1 MNAPQPIAWKPG
13 STQHIPN
20 AVYSDPAL
28 YARELDTFFYG
39 KHWSYVGLEC
49 EIPNAGDFKATQI
62 GEKPVIL
69 VRNHD
74 MTVHVV
80 ENRCAHKGVKFC
92 QTSHGNTQFFRCPYH
107 QWNYRLDG
115 TLRGVPFRQGVNG
128 QGGMP
133 ADFKLEEHG
142 LNKLKVAAHNG
153 AVFASFSQDAPEFTE
168 YLGPLMK
175 GYFERTF
182 DGRKLTLLGYNR
194 QRIAGNWKLMQENIK
209 DPYHAS
215 LLHVFFITFGLFRA
229 DQKSAIEMDEK
240 GRHAVLVSRRNAGGA
255 NSEVTKDAGS
265 FKDGLKLE
273 DMRVMDVVHEPWWG
287 EPTVVMQTI
296 FPSVIIQQQINSLST
311 RQIIPVSP
319 GVFDFVWTHFG
330 FADDDE
336 AMTTRRL
343 RQANLFG
350 PAGYVSGDDGEVIEF
365 SQQGVSAYPEGQCV
379 VKLDGEGT
387 HNTQHMV
394 TETAIRAM
402 YKYHRETIAP

>member
-1 MNAPQPIAWKPG
+1 MNSPIHWAPRPDASHK
-13 STQHIPN
+13 IPN
-20 AVYSDPAL
+20 AIYSDPETFN
-28 YARELDTFFYG
+28 REMTRIFYG
-39 KHWSYVGLEC
+39 PHWCYVGLEC
-49 EIPNAGDFKATQI
+49 EIPNAGDFKTTHI
-62 GEKPVIL
+62 GERPVVV

-74 MTVHVV
+74 GKVHVV

-92 QTSHGNTQFFRCPYH
+92 QTPHGNTQFFRCPYH

-133 ADFKLEEHG
+133 PEFKMEEHG
-142 LNKLKVAAHNG
+142 LNALTVTVHNG
-153 AVFASFSQDAPEFTE
+153 VIFACFDHAVAPFSD
-168 YLGPLMK
+168 YLGGLMK

-182 DGRKLTLLGYNR
+182 DGRKLKLLGYNR
-194 QRIAGNWKLMQENIK
+194 QRISGNWKLMQENIK

-229 DQKSAIEMDEK
+229 DQKSAIEMDER
-240 GRHAVLVSRRNAGGA
+240 GRHAVLVSRRNSGGDNA
-255 NSEVTKDAGS
+255 EVTKDAGS
-265 FKDGLKLE
+265 FKEGLKLA
-273 DMRVMDVVHEPWWG
+273 DPRIMDVVHEPWWG

-296 FPSVIIQQQINSLST
+296 FPSVILQQQINSLST
-311 RQIIPVSP
+311 RQIIPVGP
-319 GVFDFVWTHFG
+319 DAFDFVWTHFG
-330 FADDDE
+330 FEDDSE
-336 AMTTRRL
+336 EMTTRRL

-365 SQQGVSAYPEGQCV
+365 SQQGTSAYPDGECTV
-379 VKLDGEGT
+379 ALDGYGT

-402 YKYHRETIAP
+402 YNYWREVMQ